1 MSNNFWA
8 FSLATYGAEGV
19 AEICIRAQDEMDLDV
34 NVILYACWLASQGR
48 RMTSSHHAELEMRVS
63 EWRQRVVRPLRA
75 LRRDLRHYPEAHA
88 LRESIKSLELQS
100 ERQQQDMMWDYFQS
114 AQPLPVAPTA
124 PLENL
129 ALLVDDIEAKGGLL
143 GVLSARIAFTIDD

>member
-1 MSNNFWA
+1 M
-8 FSLATYGAEGV
+8 
-19 AEICIRAQDEMDLDV
+19 
-34 NVILYACWLASQGR
+34 
-48 RMTSSHHAELEMRVS
+48 
-63 EWRQRVVRPLRA
+63 
-75 LRRDLRHYPEAHA
+75 
-88 LRESIKSLELQS
+88 RESIKSLELQS

-114 AQPLPVAPTA
+114 AQPLPVAPTP